1 MDFLRRCWAEISL
14 DNIKYNYE
22 QYRKL
27 IPNNTEVMCVVK
39 ASCYGHGDDIIVPFL
54 QNELGVTHFAVSNI
68 LEGIRLRDMG
78 ITGEILVLGYTPPE
92 NTEDLIKYN
101 IIQACTELSYAKKLS
116 EITSGRIRIHCA
128 VDTGMTRIGLNG
140 SNEKIA
146 EELAEISRLEN
157 ISLEGAFTH
166 FAVADGSDNES
177 RLYTKQQSD
186 KFFNACSIAERKGV
200 SLKHRHTL
208 NSAGGL
214 FYYDSRNT
222 LARLGIILY
231 GLYPDP
237 ALALPFEPKPV
248 MTLKAAISQIKYI
261 DAGTSV
267 SYGRTYTADKK
278 IKLATVTAGYAD
290 GYPRALSNTGKV
302 IVGGKL
308 CSIAGRICMD
318 QFMCDVTEAENVSV
332 GDEVILMGKDS
343 KDEKIMISANDIA
356 YDTGTIN
363 YEVVCDISNRVPR
376 VIK

>member
-14 DNIKYNYE
+14 ENIKYNYE

-27 IPNNTEVMCVVK
+27 IHEGTEIMCVVK
-39 ASCYGHGDDIIVPFL
+39 ASCYGHGDDIIAPYL

-68 LEGIRLRDMG
+68 LEGIRLRDMD

-92 NTEDLIKYN
+92 NAEDLVKYD
-101 IIQACTELSYAKKLS
+101 IIQACTELSYAQKLS
-116 EITSGRIRIHCA
+116 ETKSGRVRIHCA
-128 VDTGMTRIGLNG
+128 VDTGMTRIGLCG
-140 SNEKIA
+140 SA
-146 EELAEISRLEN
+146 EEIAAELSEISKLEN

-166 FAVADGSDNES
+166 FAAADGLDKES
-177 RLYTKQQSD
+177 HLYTKRQSD
-186 KFFNACSIAERKGV
+186 KFFNVCSLAEQAGV
-200 SLKHRHTL
+200 SLKHKHSL

-237 ALALPFEPKPV
+237 ALTLPFEPKPV
-248 MTLKAAISQIKYI
+248 MTLKAVISQIKYI
-261 DAGTSV
+261 GEGTTV

-290 GYPRALSNTGKV
+290 GYPRALSNIGEV

-308 CSIAGRICMD
+308 CKITGRICMD
-318 QFMCDVTEAENVSV
+318 QFMCDVTEVENVRV
-332 GDEVILMGKDS
+332 GDEIILMGD
-343 KDEKIMISANDIA
+343 DNGLRITADDIA
-356 YDTGTIN
+356 GKIGTIG
-363 YEVVCDISNRVPR
+363 YEAVCNISSRVPR
-376 VIK
+376 IEK

>member
-27 IPNNTEVMCVVK
+27 VPESTEIMCVVK
-39 ASCYGHGDDIIVPFL
+39 ASCYGHGDDIIAPFL
-54 QNELGVTHFAVSNI
+54 QNELGVAYFAVSNV

-92 NTEDLIKYN
+92 NAEELIKYD
-101 IIQACTELSYAKKLS
+101 IIQACTELSYAQKLS
-116 EITSGRIRIHCA
+116 ENIAGKVRIHCA

-140 SNEKIA
+140 SAEESA
-146 EELAEISRLEN
+146 EELVRISRLEN

-166 FAVADGSDNES
+166 FAVADGLDKES
-177 RLYTKQQSD
+177 HIYTKQQSD
-186 KFFNACSIAERKGV
+186 KFFEVCSLAEKSGV
-200 SLKHRHTL
+200 RLKHKHTL

-237 ALALPFEPKPV
+237 ALTLPFEPKPV
-248 MTLKAAISQIKYI
+248 MTLKAVVSQVKYI
-261 DAGTSV
+261 DEGTTV
-267 SYGRTYTADKK
+267 SYGRTYKADKK
-278 IKLATVTAGYAD
+278 VKLATVTAGYAD
-290 GYPRALSNTGKV
+290 GFPRALSNTGKV
-302 IVGGKL
+302 IIGGKL
-308 CSIAGRICMD
+308 CNITGRICMD
-318 QFMCDVTEAENVSV
+318 QFMCDVTEVENVSA
-332 GDEVILMGKDS
+332 GDEVILMGADS
-343 KDEKIMISANDIA
+343 ENEKITVTASDIA
-356 YDTGTIN
+356 YKTGTIN

-376 VIK
+376 IVK